1 MKLNKLIVAAAI
13 SIFCSNLC
21 TAQKSLDLEDVLSG
35 KLIRTKGVG
44 AMNWMKDGERYSRL
58 EPNTDDLVLHFPR
71 RSFLAEILAQFR
83 TCQNHFV
90 YKEISLKY
98 KRY

>member
-58 EPNTDDLVLHFPR
+58 EPNKEEGGMDDDHDVAYCADSGF
-71 RSFLAEILAQFR
+71 SGNIYADDAQDP
-83 TCQNHFV
+83 
-90 YKEISLKY
+90 
-98 KRY
+98 